1 MMFKVNAALVP
12 IKAHFFLFFAALAPI
27 LPFLPIYAK
36 QLGIDTV
43 GVGVVFAGE
52 ATGDQKVRTF
62 LIILFLSPTDNWKF
76 SKASCWMDS
85 RQVCSFLNIEMK
97 C

>member
-1 MMFKVNAALVP
+1 MMFKVNTALVP

-52 ATGDQKVRTF
+52 ATGIQKVWTNF
-62 LIILFLSPTDNWKF
+62 NNLFLQL
-76 SKASCWMDS
+76 C
-85 RQVCSFLNIEMK
+85 R
-97 C
+97 

>member
-1 MMFKVNAALVP
+1 MLFNINSTLLPV
-12 IKAHFFLFFAALAPI
+12 KAHFFFFFAALAPV

-52 ATGDQKVRTF
+52 SRETR
-62 LIILFLSPTDNWKF
+62 LSIFVKLGL
-76 SKASCWMDS
+76 SS
-85 RQVCSFLNIEMK
+85 QVS
-97 C
+97 